1 MNRKVKY
8 TAICLS
14 VAIAAAMVDPIFAQ
28 VYVQNGTAQDANNLV
43 GSGGS
48 NNPIQGYVPS
58 NPNIYGLQNSGAA
71 FNPGG
76 MPQFSKVVPVPLPGG
91 GTTYA
96 QIPIVGA
103 SSFRYSN
110 FSPSQARL
118 SSVNAVSQG
127 VSSLAVNNAINAA
140 VNPNQG
146 YAAQIGAGLGVSSSL
161 TGIGAM
167 QVNSPISANGQGLS
181 YFNSNVSLPTRPQA
195 YAGMATGSSGEI
207 NPLFGLRSMNGAL
220 LPARS
225 GRAIRSEK
233 NRSHSTMMVN
243 GRVTSTRTMGM
254 TSNHS
259 RNNALHERNHGMVGY
274 APRTHVPSGDYYQ
287 RLLTEL
293 SSGQRSKI
301 VAPGIG
307 GAPAMINT
315 TLAPENTKEARQL
328 MIDPIT
334 GLPIAPITAK
344 RTVGTLNT
352 PAASGTSSTGVPTI
366 GSPAASK
373 DWLSPEVTKKLKA
386 GRRVPPL
393 SELAGPTPNAFNR
406 YMKRGQI
413 DLKQGRYIAA
423 LYRFNSALIVHPGNE
438 LARLARANTELMG
451 GMYASA
457 YADFKTAFTHHP
469 ELTSLRYNWSHML
482 PPHAVQSTQTQLK
495 RMLPDQSNAAA
506 FLLAYTYYQTGDV
519 HKLRALLSLWSSWG
533 TGSLWPSILNKA
545 WLPGPAGH

>member
-1 MNRKVKY
+1 MNRKY
-8 TAICLS
+8 S
-14 VAIAAAMVDPIFAQ
+14 PMYVAALIFASAVGPLYAQ

-71 FNPGG
+71 YNPAG

-96 QIPIVGA
+96 QIPVVGA
-103 SSFRYSN
+103 SSFRSSS

-127 VSSLAVNNAINAA
+127 VSSLAVNNAINGAF
-140 VNPNQG
+140 NPNQG
-146 YAAQIGAGLGVSSSL
+146 YAAQIGAGLGVSTSL
-161 TGIGAM
+161 TGIGAT

-181 YFNSNVSLPTRPQA
+181 FFNSNVSLPTNPQA

-207 NPLFGLRSMNGAL
+207 NPLFGLRPMNGAL
-220 LPARS
+220 IS
-225 GRAIRSEK
+225 GQRNKTALNGKRKSY
-233 NRSHSTMMVN
+233 STMKVN
-243 GRVTSTRTMGM
+243 GRLASDRALGLA
-254 TSNHS
+254 SNKQ
-259 RNNALHERNHGMVGY
+259 RNNALNQRNQGLVGY
-274 APRTHVPSGDYYQ
+274 APRKHVPSGDYYQ
-287 RLLTEL
+287 RLLMEL
-293 SSGQRSKI
+293 SSGRRSKI

-307 GAPAMINT
+307 GAPAITNT
-315 TLAPENTKEARQL
+315 TLAPESAQQAQQL

-344 RTVGTLNT
+344 RTVGTPNT
-352 PAASGTSSTGVPTI
+352 PAAAQGTSSPGY
-366 GSPAASK
+366 PAAGSQAASRN
-373 DWLSPEVTKKLKA
+373 WLSPQMTKKLKA
-386 GRRVPPL
+386 GRRVQPL
-393 SELAGPTPNAFNR
+393 SNLAGPTPNAFNR

-423 LYRFNSALIVHPGNE
+423 LYRFNSALIVNPGNE

-457 YADFKTAFTHHP
+457 YADFKTAFAHHP
-469 ELTSLRYNWSHML
+469 ELTSLRYNWAHML
-482 PPHAVQSTQTQLK
+482 PPHAVKNTQAQLK
-495 RMLPDQSNAAA
+495 RMVPDQSNAAA
-506 FLLAYTYYQTGDV
+506 FLLAYTYYQTGHM

-545 WLPGPAGH
+545 WLAGPDRH